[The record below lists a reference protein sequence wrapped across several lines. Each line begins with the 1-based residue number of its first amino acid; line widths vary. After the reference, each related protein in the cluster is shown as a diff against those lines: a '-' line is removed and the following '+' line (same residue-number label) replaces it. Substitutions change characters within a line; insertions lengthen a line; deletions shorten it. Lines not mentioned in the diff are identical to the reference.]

1 MTLCLDPVDLRVIG
15 SLIEKEFA
23 TPDYYPMTTA
33 ALANACN
40 QKTSREPVTAYTDA
54 EIASALERLTEKG
67 LVRERNPAGARTAKY
82 AHRLGDSLGLSFG
95 FSRSQL
101 VILAVL
107 TLRGAQTPGELN
119 TRSERLRD
127 PHDERDVQS
136 ILEQLVS
143 HERGSWVQEL
153 AREPGRRESRW
164 IHLIGD
170 EDTSV
175 HSRTAELGT
184 TRQSPADAILGS
196 RAVNDESSAF
206 SARPN
211 VEELEQRVVDLEE
224 QVAVLLGRIELLEEI
239 LEP

>member
-33 ALANACN
+33 GLANACN

-54 EIASALERLTEKG
+54 EIASALERLIEKG
-67 LVRERNPAGARTAKY
+67 LVRERNPAGARAAKY

-136 ILEQLVS
+136 VLEQLMS
-143 HERGSWVQEL
+143 HERGPWVQEL
-153 AREPGRRESRW
+153 MREPGRRESRW
-164 IHLIGD
+164 IHLLGA
-170 EDTSV
+170 EDTGVNSGA
-175 HSRTAELGT
+175 AEPGT
-184 TRQSPADAILGS
+184 TRPSSADAILGS
-196 RAVNDESSAF
+196 MAADDEASAL
-206 SARPN
+206 SGSPN

-224 QVAVLLGRIELLEEI
+224 KVAALLDRIDLLEGI
-239 LEP
+239 FEP